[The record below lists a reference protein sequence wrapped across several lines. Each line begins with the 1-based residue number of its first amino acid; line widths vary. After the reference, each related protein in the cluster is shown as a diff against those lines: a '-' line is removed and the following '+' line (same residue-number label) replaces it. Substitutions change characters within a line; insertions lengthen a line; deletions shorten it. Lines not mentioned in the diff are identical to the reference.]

1 MENSKPCKTPMSTTT
16 KLDKDENGK
25 EVDQKLYRSMIGSL
39 LYLTASRPD
48 IMFSVCLCARF
59 QFSPKE
65 THLIAVKRIFRYLAY
80 TPLLGLFYSNDSLL
94 NLHAFFDTDY
104 GGCKLDRKSTSG
116 TCQFLGNSLVSWF
129 SKKQNSV
136 ALSTTEAKYVAASS
150 CCAQALWLK
159 QQLCD
164 FGIRIDNVCI
174 KCDNTSAI
182 NLSKNHVQH
191 SKSKHIEIRHHF
203 LKDHVEKGD
212 IFLEYIDTLN
222 QVADIFTKPLDNEMF
237 CTLRMELGMQNPS

>member
-1 MENSKPCKTPMSTTT
+1 MSTTT

-39 LYLTASRPD
+39 LYITASRPD

-59 QFSPKE
+59 QSSPKE
-65 THLIAVKRIFRYLAY
+65 THLIVVKRIFRYLAY
-80 TPLLGLFYSNDSLL
+80 TLLLGLFYSNDSLF
-94 NLHAFFDTDY
+94 NLHAFSNADY

-136 ALSTTEAKYVAASS
+136 ALSTTEAEYVAAGS

-164 FGIRIDNVCI
+164 FGICIDDV
-174 KCDNTSAI
+174 
-182 NLSKNHVQH
+182 
-191 SKSKHIEIRHHF
+191 
-203 LKDHVEKGD
+203 
-212 IFLEYIDTLN
+212 
-222 QVADIFTKPLDNEMF
+222 
-237 CTLRMELGMQNPS
+237 

>member
-1 MENSKPCKTPMSTTT
+1 MSTTT

-59 QFSPKE
+59 QSSPKE

-80 TPLLGLFYSNDSLL
+80 THLLGLFYSKDSLF
-94 NLHAFFDTDY
+94 NLHAFSDADY

-136 ALSTTEAKYVAASS
+136 ALSTTEVEYVVAGS
-150 CCAQALWLK
+150 CCAQVLWLK
-159 QQLCD
+159 QQFHD
-164 FGIRIDNVCI
+164 FGICIDNVCI
-174 KCDNTSAI
+174 NVI
-182 NLSKNHVQH
+182 ILV
-191 SKSKHIEIRHHF
+191 
-203 LKDHVEKGD
+203 
-212 IFLEYIDTLN
+212 
-222 QVADIFTKPLDNEMF
+222 P
-237 CTLRMELGMQNPS
+237 